1 MVENNIEKT
10 GQFSIK
16 VRVGSAEIEVSAPE
30 KDFVLNESKHLIE
43 QFKLHAA
50 TPHSGEV
57 QVVQGEVVALHAM
70 SQTRVMKPQT
80 LGEFFKQFV
89 GLQTHLDK
97 ILVFGYWC
105 EIKQNQPHFTSED
118 ILAKYKEARENP
130 PANVRRDIGTLV
142 SKGFLLP
149 PGKSDDGTLTYALSN
164 SGIKEVES
172 KLSQA

>member
-1 MVENNIEKT
+1 MAESDVEKI

-16 VRVGSAEIEVSAPE
+16 VRVGSAEIEVSAPD
-30 KDFVLNESKHLIE
+30 KDFVLIESKHLIE
-43 QFKLHAA
+43 QFRLNDVAPRSA
-50 TPHSGEV
+50 GLEII
-57 QVVQGEVVALHAM
+57 QGEVTELPET

-89 GLQTHLDK
+89 SLQTNLDK

-105 EIKQNQPHFTSED
+105 EIKQSQPHFTSED
-118 ILAKYKEARENP
+118 IQAKYREARETP
-130 PANVRRDIGTLV
+130 PANVRRDLGTLV

-149 PGKSDDGTLTYALSN
+149 PGKSDDGTPTYALSN

-172 KLSQA
+172 KMSQA